1 VEKDIMITYWTVLL
15 IGLVSILIVMVVMML
30 VKKTLIDRLNF
41 VFAMNTV
48 VVLLIMTVGFIDG
61 RVDMYIDI
69 ALSYSIL
76 GFVTSVILAK
86 YIGGRRR

>member
-1 VEKDIMITYWTVLL
+1 MMSNFWQFVLAA
-15 IGLVSILIVMVVMML
+15 LVLVLAVMVVLMFR
-30 VKKTLIDRLNF
+30 KKELIDKLNY

-48 VVLLIMTVGFIDG
+48 IVLLILVVGFAGG
-61 RVDMYIDI
+61 REDMFIDI

-86 YIGGRRR
+86 YIGGRKK

>member
-1 VEKDIMITYWTVLL
+1 MKIFWTIILIGLVALL
-15 IGLVSILIVMVVMML
+15 IGLLLFVFR
-30 VKKTLIDRLNF
+30 KKKLLDKLNA

-48 VVLLIMTVGFIDG
+48 IVLLIMVVGFLDG
-61 RVDMYIDI
+61 RMDMYIDI

-86 YIGGRRR
+86 WMGGKKK

>member
-1 VEKDIMITYWTVLL
+1 MTVFWKTVLV
-15 IGLVSILIVMVVMML
+15 ILVALLMAMVVMMFR
-30 VKKTLIDRLNF
+30 KKYFLNKLNY

-48 VVLLIMTVGFIDG
+48 IVLLIMTVGFIDG
-61 RVDMYIDI
+61 REDMYIDI

-86 YIGGRRR
+86 YIGGRKR

>member
-1 VEKDIMITYWTVLL
+1 MMQTFWIIALGCLTA
-15 IGLVSILIVMVVMML
+15 ILIVMLIMMFR
-30 VKKTLIDRLNF
+30 KKYPLNKLNY

-48 VVLLIMTVGFIDG
+48 IVLLILTVGFIDG
-61 RVDMYIDI
+61 RADMYIDI

-86 YIGGRRR
+86 YMGGRKR

>member
-1 VEKDIMITYWTVLL
+1 MISNFWLCLTAALMIILIAMVILMFTRKVLL
-15 IGLVSILIVMVVMML
+15 D
-30 VKKTLIDRLNF
+30 KLNY

-48 VVLLIMTVGFIDG
+48 IVLLILSVGFAGG
-61 RVDMYIDI
+61 REDMFIDI

-86 YIGGRRR
+86 YIGGRRK

>member
-1 VEKDIMITYWTVLL
+1 MMQTFWTVVL
-15 IGLVSILIVMVVMML
+15 ICLVAILMAMLVMMFR
-30 VKKTLIDRLNF
+30 KKYPLNKLNY

-48 VVLLIMTVGFIDG
+48 VILLIMTVGFIDG
-61 RVDMYIDI
+61 REDMYIDI

>member
-1 VEKDIMITYWTVLL
+1 MMKVFWTLLLAGLVVILL
-15 IGLVSILIVMVVMML
+15 IMLFMMFR
-30 VKKTLIDRLNF
+30 KKYPLNKLNY

-48 VVLLIMTVGFIDG
+48 IVLLIMTVGYIDG

-86 YIGGRRR
+86 YIGGRKR

>member
-1 VEKDIMITYWTVLL
+1 MMTKFWTLVL
-15 IGLVSILIVMVVMML
+15 IWLVVILLAMLYMMFH
-30 VKKTLIDRLNF
+30 KKYPLNKLNY

-48 VVLLIMTVGFIDG
+48 IVLLIMTVGFIDG
-61 RVDMYIDI
+61 RSDMYIDI

-86 YIGGRRR
+86 YMGGRRR

>member
-1 VEKDIMITYWTVLL
+1 MMKTFWMIILA
-15 IGLVSILIVMVVMML
+15 GLVADLMAMVVMMFR
-30 VKKTLIDRLNF
+30 KKYPLNKLNY

-48 VVLLIMTVGFIDG
+48 IVLLIMTVGFIDG
-61 RVDMYIDI
+61 RTDMYIDI

>member
-1 VEKDIMITYWTVLL
+1 MMTDFWLYVLGAL
-15 IGLVSILIVMVVMML
+15 ILILAAMVILMFRRKEL
-30 VKKTLIDRLNF
+30 LDKLNY

-48 VVLLIMTVGFIDG
+48 IVLLILVVGFAGG
-61 RVDMYIDI
+61 REDMFIDI

-86 YIGGRRR
+86 YIGGRRK

>member
-1 VEKDIMITYWTVLL
+1 MISYWTVLL
-15 IGLVSILIVMVVMML
+15 IGLVSILIVMVIMML
-30 VKKTLIDRLNF
+30 VKKPLIDRLNF

>member
-1 VEKDIMITYWTVLL
+1 MTSNFWLYLL
-15 IGLVSILIVMVVMML
+15 AGLIVILIAMVVLMFR
-30 VKKTLIDRLNF
+30 KKELIDKLNY

-48 VVLLIMTVGFIDG
+48 IVLLILVVGFAGG
-61 RVDMYIDI
+61 REDMFIDI

-86 YIGGRRR
+86 YIGGRKK

>member
-1 VEKDIMITYWTVLL
+1 MMRSFWIIILTGLVAIL
-15 IGLVSILIVMVVMML
+15 IGMLFMMFR
-30 VKKTLIDRLNF
+30 KKYSLNKLNY

-48 VVLLIMTVGFIDG
+48 IVLLIMTVGFIDG
-61 RVDMYIDI
+61 RTDMYIDI

-76 GFVTSVILAK
+76 GFVTSVILAR

>member
-1 VEKDIMITYWTVLL
+1 MKTFWILVLA
-15 IGLVSILIVMVVMML
+15 GLVIILMGMVIMMFR
-30 VKKTLIDRLNF
+30 KKYPLNKLNY

-48 VVLLIMTVGFIDG
+48 IVMLILTVGFIDG
-61 RVDMYIDI
+61 RADMYIDI

>member
-1 VEKDIMITYWTVLL
+1 MTTHFWYCLL
-15 IGLVSILIVMVVMML
+15 AGLMFILIIMLIMMFR
-30 VKKTLIDRLNF
+30 KKDLLGKLNY

-48 VVLLIMTVGFIDG
+48 IVLLILTVGFKDG
-61 RVDMYIDI
+61 REDMYIDI

-86 YIGGRRR
+86 YIGGRKR

>member
-1 VEKDIMITYWTVLL
+1 MITNFWQYVLAALML
-15 IGLVSILIVMVVMML
+15 ILAAMVILMFR
-30 VKKTLIDRLNF
+30 KKALIDKLNY

-48 VVLLIMTVGFIDG
+48 IVLLILVVGFAGG
-61 RVDMYIDI
+61 REDMFIDI

-86 YIGGRRR
+86 YIGGRKK

>member
-1 VEKDIMITYWTVLL
+1 MITSFWACVILALMIILIAMVILMFTKKVLL
-15 IGLVSILIVMVVMML
+15 D
-30 VKKTLIDRLNF
+30 KLNF

-48 VVLLIMTVGFIDG
+48 IVLLILSVGFAAG
-61 RVDMYIDI
+61 REDMFIDI

-86 YIGGRRR
+86 YIGGRRK